1 MSAAAV
7 RGLLSKRCLATP
19 STRPPTTVV
28 AAMAAVAAAA
38 ANPSSSSTMA
48 GPTSQGRQQRRG
60 LHGSAPLSARRRPR
74 FKSVQADKMGLTTP
88 EKVDEFTGRHFP
100 DYTEADLA
108 KLAGAYGPE
117 QMEALRAG
125 EAAVAAR
132 DLTVQ
137 GRLRRDPYQLGYVD
151 DLSTVRPIVD
161 RRARAKPAPDT
172 RARFMTADEFTDDF
186 LGWLQGF
193 VPDDV
198 SLEGMSEDELAA
210 AIDKYAPSNLDVF
223 KYFNEHSSMT
233 DGGRGSNSALAP
245 ALMDKV
251 PGVAGKYKRSN
262 DPEDRGMDEA
272 GVYQDLKKITGLT
285 VPQMMEMPSKFLVQ
299 RTVVNQTRLGKIMS
313 WHVMCMVGNN
323 NGRIGLGEAK
333 STELSTARTKSRL
346 QAIKNMMPIRRYENR
361 TIFGKAEAKVS
372 GTIVQ
377 MFSRP
382 PGFGLRASHRIFEI
396 CRLAG
401 IKDLSARIPR
411 SRCPMNTVKATIKC
425 LTDQVDP
432 EAIAIG
438 RGRKMVDVRKVYY
451 GGAVY

>member
-7 RGLLSKRCLATP
+7 RGLLSRRCLATAN
-19 STRPPTTVV
+19 TRPTT
-28 AAMAAVAAAA
+28 AAAA
-38 ANPSSSSTMA
+38 AAAAAIASEPSASSSSSSIMA
-48 GPTSQGRQQRRG
+48 GPTTDGRQQRRA
-60 LHGSAPLSARRRPR
+60 LHCSAPLSARRRPR
-74 FKSVQADKMGLTTP
+74 FKSVQAEKMGLTTP
-88 EKVDEFTGRHFP
+88 KKVDEFTAKHFP

-108 KLAGAYGPE
+108 KLAETSSWIAAGLVQFGPTYRE
-117 QMEALRAG
+117 
-125 EAAVAAR
+125 
-132 DLTVQ
+132 
-137 GRLRRDPYQLGYVD
+137 GYAKRHNVHLSNRVVNN
-151 DLSTVRPIVD
+151 DLSTVMPIVD
-161 RRARAKPAPDT
+161 KRARPKGAPDT
-172 RARFMTADEFTDDF
+172 RARFMSADEFTDDF
-186 LGWLQGF
+186 LEWLQGF
-193 VPDDV
+193 VPADV
-198 SLEGMSEDELAA
+198 NLEGMSEDELAA

-223 KYFNEHSSMT
+223 KYFNERSSMT
-233 DGGRGSNSALAP
+233 DGGRGSNSAEAP

-251 PGVAGKYKRSN
+251 PGVAGRYKRQS
-262 DPEDRGMDEA
+262 DAEDRGMDEA
-272 GVYQDLKKITGLT
+272 GVYQELKKMTGLT
-285 VPQMMEMPSKFLVQ
+285 VPQMIEMPSKFLVQ
-299 RTVVNQTRLGKIMS
+299 RSVVNQTRLGKIQS
-313 WHVMCMVGNN
+313 WHVMCLVGNN

-333 STELSTARTKSRL
+333 STELMTARTKSRL

-382 PGFGLRASHRIFEI
+382 PGFGLRVSHRIFEI

-411 SRCPMNTVKATIKC
+411 SRCPMNTVKATLKC
-425 LTDQVDP
+425 LTEQVDP

>member
-1 MSAAAV
+1 
-7 RGLLSKRCLATP
+7 
-19 STRPPTTVV
+19 
-28 AAMAAVAAAA
+28 
-38 ANPSSSSTMA
+38 MA
-48 GPTSQGRQQRRG
+48 GPTTSGRKQQRRG

-74 FKSVQADKMGLTTP
+74 FKSVQAEKMGLTTP
-88 EKVDEFTGRHFP
+88 KKIDEFTAKHFP

-108 KLAGAYGPE
+108 KLAETYGAE
-117 QMEALRAG
+117 QMEAVRAG

-151 DLSTVRPIVD
+151 DLSTVMPIVD
-161 RRARAKPAPDT
+161 KRARPKGAPDT
-172 RARFMTADEFTDDF
+172 RARFMTAGEFTDDF
-186 LGWLQGF
+186 LEWLQGF
-193 VPDDV
+193 VPADV
-198 SLEGMSEDELAA
+198 NLEGMSEDELAA

-223 KYFNEHSSMT
+223 KYFNERSSMT

-251 PGVAGKYKRSN
+251 PGVAGKYKRQS
-262 DPEDRGMDEA
+262 DAEDRGMDEA
-272 GVYQDLKKITGLT
+272 GVYQELKKITGLT
-285 VPQMMEMPSKFLVQ
+285 VPQMIEMPSKFLVQ
-299 RTVVNQTRLGKIMS
+299 RSVVNQTRLGKIQS
-313 WHVMCMVGNN
+313 WHVMCLVGNN

-333 STELSTARTKSRL
+333 STELMTARTKSRL

-411 SRCPMNTVKATIKC
+411 SRCPMNTVKATLKC
-425 LTDQVDP
+425 LTEQVDP